1 MKWRLARREAD
12 DLPSRGQLPVL
23 VVLLVVGWCLAVGAG
38 PAFATHV
45 SCGDTIITDTTL
57 DSDLVDCPDNGI
69 VIGADDITLDLNGHT
84 IDGDGEL
91 REDCPEDQIC
101 DDGVVAVDHAHVTVR
116 NGSLREFALGVL
128 VAGASE
134 NRLLDLTVI
143 RNMFP
148 GVVIGESTGT
158 ELSRSAVTRN
168 GVDTDEAGVV
178 VFHASE
184 SRIAHNAISD
194 NGDIGVFAEGAD
206 DSIFERN
213 ELSGNREAAMLF
225 EASSR
230 NMFDRNRVVGN
241 GEGIT
246 VAGDENTISHN
257 SVADSVAGV
266 EGGGLGIFVAA
277 GQDNLVDGNFVAR
290 ASRVGIQVSLLPE
303 ELEGEPGA
311 VGTII
316 RRNHLRDNRD
326 GVFVQTTAVG
336 TLLQGNHALGS
347 DDDGIDVDSPDTTLV
362 GNHAVHNDDLGIE
375 AVFGV
380 TDGGR
385 NKAHGNGNPAQCTS
399 VSCK

>member
-1 MKWRLARREAD
+1 MQDAHH
-12 DLPSRGQLPVL
+12 LPSRGQLPVL
-23 VVLLVVGWCLAVGAG
+23 VVVLVVGWCLAVGAG
-38 PAFATHV
+38 PAFASHV
-45 SCGDTIITDTTL
+45 SCGETITADTTL

-69 VIGADDITLDLNGHT
+69 VIGADDITLDLNGHA

-101 DDGVVAVDHAHVTVR
+101 DDGVVALDHAHVTVR

-134 NRLLDLTVI
+134 NRLLDLTVT

-158 ELSRSAVTRN
+158 ELSRSAVTQN

-184 SRIAHNAISD
+184 SRIARTVISD

-206 DSIFERN
+206 DSRFERN
-213 ELSGNREAAMLF
+213 WLSGNREAAMLF
-225 EASSR
+225 EDSSR

-246 VAGDENTISHN
+246 VAGDENTISRNH
-257 SVADSVAGV
+257 VADSVAGV

-277 GQDNLVDGNFVAR
+277 GEDNLVEGNVVAR
-290 ASRVGIQVSLLPE
+290 ASRIGIQVSLLPE
-303 ELEGEPGA
+303 ELEGGPPA
-311 VGTII
+311 VDTTI
-316 RRNHLRDNRD
+316 RRNQLRGNRD
-326 GVFVQTTAVG
+326 GIFVQTTAVG
-336 TLLQGNHALGS
+336 ALLEGNHARGS
-347 DDDGIDVDSPDTTLV
+347 ADDGIDVDSPDTTLV
-362 GNHAVHNDDLGIE
+362 GNHAVHNGDLGIE

-385 NKAHGNGNPAQCTS
+385 NKAHGNGNPAQCTNIA
-399 VSCK
+399 CR